1 MMQHVFPT
9 YNRFP
14 FEIVSGNGFKLTDN
28 KGMTYL
34 DFTSGIGVCGLGYN
48 VSKLN
53 EAVEKQLGKVWHTSN
68 LYESSLQESV
78 AKKLGEAHGMIASFC
93 NSGTEANE
101 AAFKLARKATGK
113 SEVLAF
119 DHSFH
124 GRTYGSLSL
133 TGNDGIKEGFGPLV
147 PGVSFAKYNDFAALD
162 EINDQ
167 KAAVIL
173 EIVQGEGGVVVGD
186 ASWLKAVEEKAHE
199 AGALL
204 IIDEVQT
211 GMGRT
216 GKLFAFENFE
226 LNPDIVT
233 VAKGL
238 ANGIP
243 VGAMLGKKELAK
255 FFGPGT
261 HGSTFAGNPLAM
273 AAADVVLDELNAEFL
288 KDVDAIESISG
299 LGLIIGIHLKEMGDV
314 SKVVSLLQDKGL
326 LTLSARGNTL
336 RLLPPLI
343 MPASELMAGI
353 EIITE
358 TLENILAA

>member
-124 GRTYGSLSL
+124 GRTYG
-133 TGNDGIKEGFGPLV
+133 
-147 PGVSFAKYNDFAALD
+147 
-162 EINDQ
+162 
-167 KAAVIL
+167 
-173 EIVQGEGGVVVGD
+173 
-186 ASWLKAVEEKAHE
+186 
-199 AGALL
+199 
-204 IIDEVQT
+204 
-211 GMGRT
+211 
-216 GKLFAFENFE
+216 
-226 LNPDIVT
+226 
-233 VAKGL
+233 
-238 ANGIP
+238 
-243 VGAMLGKKELAK
+243 
-255 FFGPGT
+255 
-261 HGSTFAGNPLAM
+261 
-273 AAADVVLDELNAEFL
+273 
-288 KDVDAIESISG
+288 
-299 LGLIIGIHLKEMGDV
+299 
-314 SKVVSLLQDKGL
+314 
-326 LTLSARGNTL
+326 
-336 RLLPPLI
+336 
-343 MPASELMAGI
+343 
-353 EIITE
+353 
-358 TLENILAA
+358 

>member
-133 TGNDGIKEGFGPLV
+133 TGNNGIKEGFGPLV

-167 KAAVIL
+167 KAAVIWKSFKERAAL
-173 EIVQGEGGVVVGD
+173 SLGMPPG
-186 ASWLKAVEEKAHE
+186 SKPLKKKRMKQ
-199 AGALL
+199 ALC
-204 IIDEVQT
+204 
-211 GMGRT
+211 
-216 GKLFAFENFE
+216 
-226 LNPDIVT
+226 
-233 VAKGL
+233 
-238 ANGIP
+238 
-243 VGAMLGKKELAK
+243 
-255 FFGPGT
+255 
-261 HGSTFAGNPLAM
+261 
-273 AAADVVLDELNAEFL
+273 
-288 KDVDAIESISG
+288 
-299 LGLIIGIHLKEMGDV
+299 
-314 SKVVSLLQDKGL
+314 
-326 LTLSARGNTL
+326 
-336 RLLPPLI
+336 
-343 MPASELMAGI
+343 
-353 EIITE
+353 
-358 TLENILAA
+358 